1 MGDVREIELIPGLT
15 VCVDEDV
22 WNVNGGLSLA
32 LLGDDHEVFVDLR
45 IRTVETGEVSKVENV
60 LYVRTA

>member
-1 MGDVREIELIPGLT
+1 MGNVREIELVPGLA
-15 VCVDEDV
+15 VYVDEDV